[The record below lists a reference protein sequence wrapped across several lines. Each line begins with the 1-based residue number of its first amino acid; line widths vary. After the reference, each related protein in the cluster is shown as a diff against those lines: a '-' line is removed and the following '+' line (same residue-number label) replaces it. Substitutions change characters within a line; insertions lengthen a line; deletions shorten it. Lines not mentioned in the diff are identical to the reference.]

1 MSGSVILDYVAI
13 LVGVHDLD
21 VILHRPSPVN
31 EDTDEALS
39 DRSGR
44 SALSIVEPMKPGR
57 NRTGSGG
64 PPLNALDGSA
74 RTRLRCAGGMD
85 RNEDPSIGCLYP
97 VAPCCV

>member
-44 SALSIVEPMKPGR
+44 SALSIVEPNEARAQQDRLGR
-57 NRTGSGG
+57 
-64 PPLNALDGSA
+64 PP
-74 RTRLRCAGGMD
+74 TQC
-85 RNEDPSIGCLYP
+85 P
-97 VAPCCV
+97 